1 MELGLLQENVE
12 NIPIVHLSCKLFEEM
27 IYDIKRIKRSR
38 KAPFYALNRTNVAKN
53 NLNQELLL
61 DLFILSRRTRV
72 TFIVKSMKRKS

>member
-1 MELGLLQENVE
+1 MLQENVE

>member
-1 MELGLLQENVE
+1 
-12 NIPIVHLSCKLFEEM
+12 KLFEEM